1 MTLMKQ
7 KSEILHSY
15 IQEYLDCII
24 FLHNTRD
31 AQIAGKICGEGFVFE
46 NQLAHSTDRINPN
59 ELIETTYF
67 LYQRKEYGTFT
78 IVIAIPRKTYNLYI
92 RYSNQMDI
100 PVEELLTMKK
110 PRMGENDELIYVLPP
125 EHIAGYFDNKTEAF
139 IENPAYNPLY
149 ISYRDREDF

>member
-1 MTLMKQ
+1 MKQ

-15 IQEYLDCII
+15 IQNYLDCII

-31 AQIAGKICGEGFVFE
+31 VQIADRIAGEGFIFE

-59 ELIETTYF
+59 EVIETTYF
-67 LYQRKEYGTFT
+67 LYQRKEYGLFT
-78 IVIAIPRKTYNLYI
+78 MVIAIPKKTYNLYI

-100 PVEELLTMKK
+100 PVEELLTMKR

-125 EHIAGYFDNKTEAF
+125 QHIAGYFNNNTCVF
-139 IENPAYNPLY
+139 TENPLYNPSY
-149 ISYRDREDF
+149 ISYRDREEF

>member
-1 MTLMKQ
+1 MKQ

-15 IQEYLDCII
+15 IQNYLDCII

-31 AQIAGKICGEGFVFE
+31 IQIAGKIASEGFIFE

-59 ELIETTYF
+59 EVIETTYF
-67 LYQRKEYGTFT
+67 LYQRKEYGSFT
-78 IVIAIPRKTYNLYI
+78 MVIAIPKKTYNLYI
-92 RYSNQMDI
+92 KYSNQMDI

-125 EHIAGYFDNKTEAF
+125 QHIAGHFNNFTGVF
-139 IENPAYNPLY
+139 TENPLYNPSY
-149 ISYRDREDF
+149 ISYRDREEF

>member
-1 MTLMKQ
+1 MKQ

-15 IQEYLDCII
+15 IQKYLSCII

-31 AQIAGKICGEGFVFE
+31 VHVAEKIAREGFIFE

-59 ELIETTYF
+59 EVIETTYF
-67 LYQRKEYGTFT
+67 LYQRKEYGSYT
-78 IVIAIPRKTYNLYI
+78 IIIAIPKKTHNLYI

-100 PVEELLTMKK
+100 PVEELLTKKK
-110 PRMGENDELIYVLPP
+110 PTMGENDELIYVLPP
-125 EHIAGYFDNKTEAF
+125 EHIAGYFNNHTEEF
-139 IENPAYNPLY
+139 IENPRYNPSY